1 LGYNKIEEETMEKL
15 KAKAQ
20 HIWLMYREYIIGAV
34 VGIVI
39 GAIIF

>member
-1 LGYNKIEEETMEKL
+1 MINKIKD
-15 KAKAQ
+15 KALS
-20 HIWLMYREYIIGAV
+20 IWLLHREYIIGAV

>member
-1 LGYNKIEEETMEKL
+1 MKIKDKIL
-15 KAKAQ
+15 S
-20 HIWLMYREYIIGAV
+20 IWLLHREYIIGAA